1 MTRTSIVSEK
11 TYGMRIHNCFTI
23 LAVIRLA
30 PDFETDQVELMPTNF
45 ATFLVEVANSNKAL
59 TIAEHDYSVA
69 VAQRRDFFAK
79 NENSIHATAIAVKV
93 AVLARYGKDSR
104 EYKTISSLVKK
115 MSYQKPAVKTKPD
128 SENPDNNITTYISRS
143 QRSYGSIT
151 ENFRNLVTVLLSFQ
165 NYNNP
170 RQELKLPALQAQ
182 ALAAELH
189 NINTDATHFSYK
201 IAQEAR
207 QENYAILTERATK
220 IKALLLSIYGKKSP
234 IYKQVADLSI

>member
-1 MTRTSIVSEK
+1 MTATSIVSEK
-11 TYGMRIHNCFTI
+11 TYGMRLHNCFTI

-45 ATFLVEVANSNKAL
+45 ASFLVEVANSNKAR
-59 TIAEHDYSVA
+59 TIAEQEYSTA
-69 VAQRRDFFAK
+69 VAERRDFFAK

-104 EYKTISSLVKK
+104 QYKTISSIVKK

-128 SENPDNNITTYISRS
+128 SENPDNTISTYISRS

-151 ENFRNLVTVLLSFQ
+151 ENFSDLITVLVSFQ
-165 NYNNP
+165 NYDNP

-182 ALAAELH
+182 VLAAQQH
-189 NINTDATHFSYK
+189 NINTDATHFNYK
-201 IAQEAR
+201 KAQTLR
-207 QENYAILTERATK
+207 QENYAILSERANK